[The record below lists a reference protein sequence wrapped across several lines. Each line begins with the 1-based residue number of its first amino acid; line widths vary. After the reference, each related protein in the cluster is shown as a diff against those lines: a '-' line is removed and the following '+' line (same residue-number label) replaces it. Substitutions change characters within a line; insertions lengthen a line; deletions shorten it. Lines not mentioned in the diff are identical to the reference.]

1 MLKHFPVEVLNGKDY
16 LEVRP
21 AGVNK
26 GVMLER
32 IYKRLQATDTKTS
45 KSKSKKTAAQ
55 KKPVDFMVCIG
66 DDDSDEKMFNVLN
79 SIESSESNKHLKAYT
94 VTVGKKPSEVRI
106 LSPWPCYSRMHALTL
121 AHFRAAVRAFTPA
134 HTLCRPKTM

>member
-32 IYKRLQATDTKTS
+32 IYKRLQATGTKS
-45 KSKSKKTAAQ
+45 SKSKKTAGQ

-79 SIESSESNKHLKAYT
+79 SIESSESSKHLKAYT

-106 LSPWPCYSRMHALTL
+106 LSPWPFVAYACMRSLSQPPSLTYI
-121 AHFRAAVRAFTPA
+121 
-134 HTLCRPKTM
+134 HTLRRPKTM